1 MKDKGTAATTDEASS
16 NSSKLVD
23 QRSSLVRRVPMFSVA
38 CSRLSKIV
46 TRALANQQEREPT
59 RKATWKVHS
68 SLLPSPHFALSR
80 SACACVSLRVG
91 IHTLSVY
98 HGNAC
103 LWARSV
109 HIILGLGGSRM
120 KTF

>member
-68 SLLPSPHFALSR
+68 SLSSLPLILPFPDLLVLVCLFVWEFTLCRYITEMPVCGHDPSILFWAL
-80 SACACVSLRVG
+80 AVPE
-91 IHTLSVY
+91 
-98 HGNAC
+98 
-103 LWARSV
+103 
-109 HIILGLGGSRM
+109 
-120 KTF
+120 